1 MARASRRGRGKKKNM
16 TPLIV
21 GGLLLLVVLL
31 AGMLF
36 FKPSVRSSSS
46 PKPFN
51 IAQYRQDGSRFASTG
66 NRYVLEGKVDSIE
79 SHGNNRLVAVSMSN
93 NRNERLPLLLL
104 GTTKLQINITR
115 GDTFI
120 FDVSCR
126 TGRDASGNEVKG
138 ILVVNDVT
146 TK

>member
-1 MARASRRGRGKKKNM
+1 MARSSRRGRGKKKNM
-16 TPLIV
+16 TPLII
-21 GGLLLLVVLL
+21 GGLCLLVTLL

-36 FKPSVRSSSS
+36 FKPSARSGNEA
-46 PKPFN
+46 KPFN

-66 NRYVLEGKVDSIE
+66 NRYVLEGKVENIE
-79 SHGNNRLVAVSMSN
+79 THGNNRMVAISMKN
-93 NRNERLPLLLL
+93 NRHERLPLLVL
-104 GTTKLQINITR
+104 GSIPLQINITR

-126 TGRDASGNEVKG
+126 TGRDSAGNEVKG
-138 ILVVNDVT
+138 ILVVNDVR

>member
-1 MARASRRGRGKKKNM
+1 MARSSRRGRGKKKNS
-16 TPLIV
+16 TPLIM
-21 GGLLLLVVLL
+21 GGLLLLVVIL

-36 FKPSVRSSSS
+36 FKPSAKSNE
-46 PKPFN
+46 PKPFS

-66 NRYVLEGKVDSIE
+66 NRYIFEAKVESIE
-79 SHGNNRLVAVSMSN
+79 SHGDNRMVAVSMRN
-93 NRNERLPLLLL
+93 NRNERLPLLVL
-104 GTTKLQINITR
+104 GSTSLQMNITR

-126 TGRDASGNEVKG
+126 TGKDAAGNEVKG